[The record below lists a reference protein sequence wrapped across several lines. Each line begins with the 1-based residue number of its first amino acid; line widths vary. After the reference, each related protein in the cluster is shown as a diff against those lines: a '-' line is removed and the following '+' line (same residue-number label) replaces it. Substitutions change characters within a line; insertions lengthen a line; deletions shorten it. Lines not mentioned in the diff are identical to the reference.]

1 MKKYELDQSGKIEDT
16 ARNTVLAFSNDHF
29 GAITLS
35 AKEKRKLQELF
46 REIGA
51 PKLFIYYVFSALI
64 ILLLKSQKIS
74 KIIIDIEYRG
84 HEKTIE
90 SLVTKELKSEIEW
103 KEIGKNSKAHNIAYK
118 VFSNKL
124 KLGRTAS
131 AKEVWNLSKKI
142 TGGRLKV
149 GLSPTNRHS
158 APVSKLIITK
168 RRNKSR

>member
-16 ARNTVLAFSNDHF
+16 ARKTVLAFSNDHL

-35 AKEKRKLQELF
+35 AKDKRRLQELF

-64 ILLLKSQKIS
+64 ILLLKPQKIS
-74 KIIIDIEYRG
+74 KIIIDIEYPG

-90 SLVTKELKSEIEW
+90 SLIAKELISEIEW
-103 KEIGKNSKAHNIAYK
+103 KKIGKNSTAHNVAYR

-131 AKEVWNLSKKI
+131 AKEVWSLAKKI
-142 TGGRLKV
+142 TGGRLKIR
-149 GLSPTNRHS
+149 LSPTNRRS
-158 APVSKLIITK
+158 APVSKIIVTK
-168 RRNKSR
+168 KRNKSR